1 MKLQDYFNQT
11 KVATITVDENAV
23 IGDQI
28 LLSGDVEITP
38 GKYNVYLITNFEDQ
52 EALMFA
58 QSGDFFSNIEEMDLA
73 VTKYAE
79 TGTYGLASDR
89 VTYLR
94 SVDDAW
100 EDVHSCETVYVRPTN
115 DSDTTYSIYTNAD
128 NTAFFLDDRHV
139 YMEHIA
145 REKLKDDNDAEYAMT
160 YLLCINT
167 IDKGRQVEVIYD
179 ILEDDDT
186 EIFKK
191 KPSKRLAETIVDALI
206 AKSLLTNTDLQEK
219 LAANNE

>member
-1 MKLQDYFNQT
+1 MRLQDYFNQT

-28 LLSGDVEITP
+28 LLNGDVKITP
-38 GKYNVYLITNFEDQ
+38 GKYNVYLITDSYNL

-73 VTKYAE
+73 ITKYAE

-89 VTYLR
+89 SIYLR
-94 SVDDAW
+94 NVGDAY
-100 EDVHSCETVYVRPTN
+100 EGIHSCETAYVRLTN
-115 DSDTTYSIYTNAD
+115 DGDIVYSIYTNAD
-128 NTAFFLDDRHV
+128 NTAFFLDDRHL

-145 REKLKDDNDAEYAMT
+145 REKLKDDNTAEYAIT
-160 YLLCINT
+160 YLLVINT

-191 KPSKRLAETIVDALI
+191 KPSKRLAETIVDALLV
-206 AKSLLTNTDLQEK
+206 KSLLINTG
-219 LAANNE
+219 NE

>member
-11 KVATITVDENAV
+11 KVATIIVDENAI
-23 IGDQI
+23 IGDQM
-28 LLSGDVEITP
+28 LLDGDVEITP

-94 SVDDAW
+94 NVDDAW
-100 EDVHSCETVYVRPTN
+100 EDIHSCKTAYVRPTN
-115 DSDTTYSIYTNAD
+115 DGDTTYSIYTNAD
-128 NTAFFLDDRHV
+128 NTAFFLDDRQV

-145 REKLKDDNDAEYAMT
+145 REKLDDDNDAEYAMT

-167 IDKGRQVEVIYD
+167 IDEGRKVEVIYD

-186 EIFKK
+186 EIVKK
-191 KPSKRLAETIVDALI
+191 KPSKRLAETIVDILI
-206 AKSLLTNTDLQEK
+206 AKSLLTNVDLRDK
-219 LAANNE
+219 LASDDE

>member
-11 KVATITVDENAV
+11 KVATITVGENAV

-28 LLSGDVEITP
+28 LSDGDVEITS

-94 SVDDAW
+94 NVDDAW
-100 EDVHSCETVYVRPTN
+100 EDVHSCETAYVRPTN
-115 DSDTTYSIYTNAD
+115 DGDTTYSIYTNAD

-167 IDKGRQVEVIYD
+167 IDKGRKVEVIYD

-186 EIFKK
+186 EIVKK
-191 KPSKRLAETIVDALI
+191 KPSKRLAETIVDVLI
-206 AKSLLTNTDLQEK
+206 AKSLLTNVDLRDK
-219 LAANNE
+219 LASDDE

>member
-11 KVATITVDENAV
+11 KDATITVGENSV

-28 LLSGDVEITP
+28 LLDGDVEITP

-94 SVDDAW
+94 NVDDAW
-100 EDVHSCETVYVRPTN
+100 EDIHNCETAYVRPTN
-115 DSDTTYSIYTNAD
+115 DGDTTYSIYTNAD
-128 NTAFFLDDRHV
+128 NTAFFLDDRHI

-145 REKLKDDNDAEYAMT
+145 REKLKDDNAAEYAMT
-160 YLLCINT
+160 YLLCINI
-167 IDKGRQVEVIYD
+167 IDKGRKVEVIYD
-179 ILEDDDT
+179 VLDGDDT
-186 EIFKK
+186 EIVKK
-191 KPSKRLAETIVDALI
+191 KPSKRLAETIIDALI
-206 AKSLLTNTDLQEK
+206 ASQLPYIDL
-219 LAANNE
+219 

>member
-28 LLSGDVEITP
+28 LLDGDVEITP

-79 TGTYGLASDR
+79 TGTYGLAIDKE
-89 VTYLR
+89 TYFR
-94 SVDDAW
+94 NIADAW
-100 EDVHSCETVYVRPTN
+100 EDIHSCENAYVRPTN
-115 DSDTTYSIYTNAD
+115 DGDTMYSIYTNAD

-167 IDKGRQVEVIYD
+167 IDRGREVEVIYD
-179 ILEDDDT
+179 VLDGDDT
-186 EIFKK
+186 EIVKK

-206 AKSLLTNTDLQEK
+206 ASQLPHIDL
-219 LAANNE
+219 

>member
-28 LLSGDVEITP
+28 LPDGDIKITP
-38 GKYNVYLITNFEDQ
+38 GTYNVYLITNFEDK
-52 EALMFA
+52 EALMIA
-58 QSGDFFSNIEEMDLA
+58 QSGDFFSNIEDMDLS

-79 TGTYGLASDR
+79 TGTYGLASDKW
-89 VTYLR
+89 TYLR
-94 SVDDAW
+94 NVDDAW
-100 EDVHSCETVYVRPTN
+100 KDIHSCENAYVRPTN
-115 DSDTTYSIYTNAD
+115 DGDTVCSIYTNAD
-128 NTAFFLDDRHV
+128 NTAFFLDDRHI
-139 YMEHIA
+139 YLEHIA
-145 REKLKDDNDAEYAMT
+145 REKLKDDNDAEYAIS
-160 YLLCINT
+160 YLLQIDT
-167 IDKGRQVEVIYD
+167 IDKGRKVEVIYD

-186 EIFKK
+186 EIVKK
-191 KPSKRLAETIVDALI
+191 KRSKRLAETIVDALI

>member
-28 LLSGDVEITP
+28 LLNGDVEITP

-58 QSGDFFSNIEEMDLA
+58 QSGDFFSNIKEMDLA

-89 VTYLR
+89 STYLR
-94 SVDDAW
+94 NIGDAW
-100 EDVHSCETVYVRPTN
+100 EGIHSCETAYVRPTN
-115 DSDTTYSIYTNAD
+115 DGDTVYSIYTNSD

-145 REKLKDDNDAEYAMT
+145 REKLKDDNTAEYAMT

-179 ILEDDDT
+179 VLDDDDT
-186 EIFKK
+186 EIVKK

-206 AKSLLTNTDLQEK
+206 ASQFPHIDL
-219 LAANNE
+219 

>member
-11 KVATITVDENAV
+11 KVATITVGENAV

-28 LLSGDVEITP
+28 LLDGDVEITP

-94 SVDDAW
+94 NVDDAW
-100 EDVHSCETVYVRPTN
+100 EDIHNCETAYVRPTN
-115 DSDTTYSIYTNAD
+115 GGDTTYSIYTNAD

-145 REKLKDDNDAEYAMT
+145 REKLKDDNVAEYAMT
-160 YLLCINT
+160 YLLRINT
-167 IDKGRQVEVIYD
+167 IDKGRKVEVIYD
-179 ILEDDDT
+179 VLDGDDT
-186 EIFKK
+186 EIVKK
-191 KPSKRLAETIVDALI
+191 KTF
-206 AKSLLTNTDLQEK
+206 
-219 LAANNE
+219 